1 LFRLEDQKQYEKA
14 AALAVF
20 HLDIKRAI
28 LSLNKAPNT
37 EQAMN
42 LKFIGMALAGFGT
55 YPDRLW
61 RETCQPFIEKLKV
74 NIHEMKNNGQ
84 KVC

>member
-1 LFRLEDQKQYEKA
+1 
-14 AALAVF
+14 LAVF

-55 YPDRLW
+55 NPDRLW
-61 RETCQPFIEKLKV
+61 RETCQPFVEKLKV
-74 NIHEMKNNGQ
+74 IIGYALSTPS
-84 KVC
+84 KVVIF